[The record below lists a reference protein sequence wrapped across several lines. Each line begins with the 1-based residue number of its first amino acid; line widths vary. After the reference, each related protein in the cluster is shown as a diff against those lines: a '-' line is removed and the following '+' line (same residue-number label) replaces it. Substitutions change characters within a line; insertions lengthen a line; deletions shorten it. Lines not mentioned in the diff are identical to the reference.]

1 MRPLPKIVAAAVLAA
16 AIASPATVAAQTP
29 PGAAAT
35 ATPQLTPG
43 LSARPYSRLF
53 DQQLAKAS
61 EALRGTMRP
70 NSARRFICGMPV
82 LPADP
87 TIDPRFEKPIP
98 DTTTR
103 FSMRII
109 TPTCR

>member
-1 MRPLPKIVAAAVLAA
+1 
-16 AIASPATVAAQTP
+16 
-29 PGAAAT
+29 
-35 ATPQLTPG
+35 
-43 LSARPYSRLF
+43 
-53 DQQLAKAS
+53 
-61 EALRGTMRP
+61 
-70 NSARRFICGMPV
+70 MPV